1 MSESLKFENIY
12 CVGRNFVGHAKELG
26 NNIPTSPLIFQKSNS
41 AVNIKETIEI
51 PSHKI
56 IEHELE
62 VVLLIGK
69 EGVPK
74 NHEEAHT
81 YISGFSTG
89 LDLTDRHLQTELKK
103 KGMPWFASKTFKGS
117 AIIDANFIHEYECPQ
132 EFYLMVN
139 QKIRQEGNLKDMIFS
154 FEDIILHLSKI
165 VDFKKG
171 DIIFTG
177 TPEGVGALER
187 GDQIEM
193 GFNNYPPKKLV
204 VI

>member
-1 MSESLKFENIY
+1 MIKNLKFENIY
-12 CVGRNFVGHAKELG
+12 CVGRNFAGHAKELG
-26 NNIPTSPLIFQKSNS
+26 NKIPTSPLIFQKSNS
-41 AVNIKETIEI
+41 AVNIKDTIEI
-51 PSHKI
+51 PSNKTM
-56 IEHELE
+56 EHELE

-74 NHEEAHT
+74 NHEEART
-81 YISGFSTG
+81 FISGFSTG
-89 LDLTDRHLQTELKK
+89 LDLTDRSLQTELKK
-103 KGMPWFASKTFKGS
+103 KGLPWFASKSFKGS
-117 AIIDANFIHEYECPQ
+117 AVIDTNFRQECPN
-132 EFYLMVN
+132 EFYLTVN
-139 QKIRQEGNLKDMIFS
+139 KKIRQAGSLKDMIFS

-177 TPEGVGALER
+177 TPEGVGALES

-193 GFNNYPPKKLV
+193 GFNNHPPKKLI